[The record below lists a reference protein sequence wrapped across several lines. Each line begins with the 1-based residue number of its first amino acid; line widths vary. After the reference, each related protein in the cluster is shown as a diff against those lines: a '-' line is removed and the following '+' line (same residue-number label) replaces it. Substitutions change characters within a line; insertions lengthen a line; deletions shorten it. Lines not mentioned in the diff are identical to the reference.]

1 MRSNSAMPSSP
12 SGARPSSLTVLRHRV
27 TISAWTPLYVS
38 WCCCA
43 AVRVPLRGGAD
54 LRRSDCDSSVRCAH
68 QRLCGNCCRALA
80 RLMDLKGSLASR
92 RARGALNLH
101 QDTGDRRPLP
111 LQSKKL
117 FLIKSRVS
125 LPGQKHHADFLDP
138 LCTHI
143 RFFGGVYPINKI
155 SALVRRKILPLCLC
169 LRKRTD
175 GFVKIH
181 GHECITAGAPLAGGE
196 PRRDALDTAFAGLG
210 LFRGLYPTDEVPARD
225 RRKVTPLS
233 LCPRRRSENL
243 AKIRW
248 HSGF

>member
-1 MRSNSAMPSSP
+1 MAWQETQ
-12 SGARPSSLTVLRHRV
+12 GRPWTVVGLSVTYCPRRLRHNRLHSLQGV
-27 TISAWTPLYVS
+27 NRKALGWPLKRPAPAI
-38 WCCCA
+38 C
-43 AVRVPLRGGAD
+43 P
-54 LRRSDCDSSVRCAH
+54 
-68 QRLCGNCCRALA
+68 RLFMRE
-80 RLMDLKGSLASR
+80 GSLASR
-92 RARGALNLH
+92 SARGALNLH

-169 LRKRTD
+169 LRKRAD